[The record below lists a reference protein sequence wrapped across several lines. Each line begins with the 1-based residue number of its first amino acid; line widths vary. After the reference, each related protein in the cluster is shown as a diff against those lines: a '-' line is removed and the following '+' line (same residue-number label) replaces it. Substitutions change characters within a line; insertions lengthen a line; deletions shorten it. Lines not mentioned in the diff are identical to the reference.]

1 MDRFASLKKDIVS
14 QEKLREDLLREICRL
29 QMERDILEAA
39 SVVIKKARALIWKNY
54 LIEKKLK

>member
-39 SVVIKKARALIWKNY
+39 SVVKKRSGR
-54 LIEKKLK
+54 